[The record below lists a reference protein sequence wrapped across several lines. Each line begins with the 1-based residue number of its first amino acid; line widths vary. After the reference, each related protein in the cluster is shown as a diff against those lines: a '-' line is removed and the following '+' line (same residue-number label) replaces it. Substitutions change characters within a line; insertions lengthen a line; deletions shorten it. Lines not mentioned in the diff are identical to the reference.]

1 MELANCKVLL
11 TGASGGIGQALVEQM
26 CAAGAQVLAV
36 GRDPAPLAALV
47 ARFPGQVRHV
57 AADLSDVAGLDA
69 VTAAAQAWGEL
80 DCVIQAAGVNRFGL
94 LEQQD
99 DAALAQQLTVNLLVP
114 MQLTRR
120 LLPLL
125 RKPQRALL
133 MFVGSTFGTIGFP
146 GFSAYSASKFGLRGF
161 AEALRRELADSGIRV
176 LHLAP
181 RATRTAINSD
191 AVVAMNAALGAAMD
205 APQQVA
211 AQIVQALRDEA
222 PERALGWPEKFFAR
236 LNRLLPGLVDRALR
250 KQLPTVKRFA
260 AAQGEGGRG

>member
-1 MELANCKVLL
+1 MTWKKVIRVISHELNNSLAPVASLAHS
-11 TGASGGIGQALVEQM
+11 GAELVRRGKHE
-26 CAAGAQVLAV
+26 
-36 GRDPAPLAALV
+36 R
-47 ARFPGQVRHV
+47 
-57 AADLSDVAGLDA
+57 
-69 VTAAAQAWGEL
+69 
-80 DCVIQAAGVNRFGL
+80 
-94 LEQQD
+94 LEE
-99 DAALAQQLTVNLLVP
+99 V
-114 MQLTRR
+114 
-120 LLPLL
+120 
-125 RKPQRALL
+125 
-133 MFVGSTFGTIGFP
+133 FGTIGFP

>member
-11 TGASGGIGQALVEQM
+11 TGASGGIGQALVEQL
-26 CAAGAQVLAV
+26 CAAGAEVLAV
-36 GRDPAPLAALV
+36 ARDSGPLAALM
-47 ARFPGQVRHV
+47 ARFPGRVRHV
-57 AADLSDVAGLDA
+57 AEDLADAAGLDA
-69 VTAAAQAWGEL
+69 VAAAAQAWGGV

-125 RKPQRALL
+125 RQPRRALL

-176 LHLAP
+176 LYLAP
-181 RATRTAINSD
+181 RATQTAMNAD
-191 AVVAMNAALGAAMD
+191 AVVAMNAALGVAMD

-222 PERALGWPEKFFAR
+222 PERALGWPEQLFVR
-236 LNRLLPGLVDRALR
+236 LNRLLPRVVDRALR

-260 AAQGEGGRG
+260 AAQAEGGRG

>member
-11 TGASGGIGQALVEQM
+11 TGASGGIGQALVEQL
-26 CAAGAQVLAV
+26 CAAGAEVLAV
-36 GRDPAPLAALV
+36 GRDGATLAELM
-47 ARFPGQVRHV
+47 ARFPGRVRHV
-57 AADLSDVAGLDA
+57 AADLADAAGLDA
-69 VTAAAQAWGEL
+69 VAAAAQAGGGV
-80 DCVIQAAGVNRFGL
+80 DCVIHAAGVNRFGL
-94 LEQQD
+94 LQQQD
-99 DAALAQQLTVNLLVP
+99 DAALAQQLTLNLLAP

-125 RKPQRALL
+125 RQPRRALL

-176 LHLAP
+176 LYLAP
-181 RATRTAINSD
+181 RATRTAMNAD
-191 AVVAMNAALGAAMD
+191 AVVAMNTELGVAMD
-205 APQQVA
+205 PPQQVA

-222 PERALGWPEKFFAR
+222 PERALGWPEQLFVR
-236 LNRLLPGLVDRALR
+236 LNRLLPRVVDRALR